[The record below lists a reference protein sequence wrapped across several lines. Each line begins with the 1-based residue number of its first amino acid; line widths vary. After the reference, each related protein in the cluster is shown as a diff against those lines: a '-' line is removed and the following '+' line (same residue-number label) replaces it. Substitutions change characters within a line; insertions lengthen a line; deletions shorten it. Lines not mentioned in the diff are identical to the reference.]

1 MKTFSVGC
9 RRAVLAVGVLASL
22 VAAAPAAAD
31 WAAPVEISEAG
42 TRNASSLDIDANP
55 AGDGVAAWKYG
66 TSGVAAVVS
75 PAGSGPQSPKTYA
88 GSYGSPTVG
97 VGGSSVGALAFESTL
112 SSPNYAIYAA
122 SWPGSS
128 SSFGAATAI
137 YGPGTESAT
146 GGPIL
151 AVNGLGT
158 AQLFHDIGNYSSCCT
173 HELMGRLLTDPGE
186 NTWSA
191 GSTFSS
197 VQSETHNRAVGTAV
211 DGSTVFLYKTNNG
224 SGFREIIPAV
234 IENNGA
240 VLRGAAI
247 HASSGNGGGAL
258 SNPSGIS
265 VARMPD
271 ASVVAAMGRIA
282 GTNGGIWVA
291 DFSKARAGDSGGGA
305 PSELRVS
312 GDEDGS
318 QPKVATDA
326 AGNSIVIWYD
336 PSDGLGDPNAI
347 RARFRPA
354 GSATWGAE
362 ETVATGNLGALD
374 LAVDALGNAFVVYE
388 DDEADAVKSRIRM
401 PGAAGAWQ
409 APETVST
416 GLSGVA
422 EPLVVAGGEYEA
434 FAAFTAD
441 NGGGAPA
448 RAVYWATGAPSE
460 EGGEPSEGGGSPSG
474 GGEGSGSSAS
484 STGSSGSS
492 GGAGGSTGGGGG
504 ALPPPVLGKSVD
516 VEPAKGAVKIRCKGQ
531 RRFTPLTAGARIPLG
546 CLVDTRHGV
555 VVLTSA
561 SGRGGG
567 TQTAKFWSGLFR
579 VGQTGG
585 RRPYT
590 TLALR
595 GPLGCGGNGRR
606 RTRRHRG
613 SRHRAQASRRRH
625 KKGHGGG
632 RGLWGS
638 GKGHF
643 RTKGRYGS
651 ASVRGTIWFVSDR
664 CDRSTLFAVRRGVV
678 RVHDDTLGRNLNL
691 RAGHRYVARPG
702 RGKRGRR

>member
-9 RRAVLAVGVLASL
+9 RRAVLSIGVLTSL
-22 VAAAPAAAD
+22 IAAAPAAAD

-55 AGDGVAAWKYG
+55 AGDGVAAWQYG
-66 TSGVAAVVS
+66 TAGVAAVVS
-75 PAGSGPQSPKTYA
+75 PAGSGPLAPQTYA

-97 VGGSSVGALAFESTL
+97 IGGNSVGALAFQL
-112 SSPNYAIYAA
+112 QPYGIFAA
-122 SWPGSS
+122 SKPGAESF
-128 SSFGAATAI
+128 FGAATQI
-137 YGPGTESAT
+137 EGPPNES
-146 GGPIL
+146 GMKSPIL
-151 AVNGLGT
+151 AVNDEGT
-158 AQLFHDIGNYSSCCT
+158 AQLFHGIEDQTFGFGSQFT
-173 HELMGRLLTDPGE
+173 GRLLTEPAT
-186 NTWSA
+186 NTWSS
-191 GSTFSS
+191 GEDFGTGEPFTQNS
-197 VQSETHNRAVGTAV
+197 AVATAA
-211 DGSTVFLYKTNNG
+211 DGSTVLLLKSDNG
-224 SGFREIIPAV
+224 ITFREIIPAV
-234 IENNGA
+234 IENGGSA
-240 VLRGAAI
+240 SKGAAI
-247 HASSGNGGGAL
+247 DASNGNEGGDLTNGSGLA
-258 SNPSGIS
+258 

-271 ASVVAAMGRIA
+271 ASVVAAFERKA
-282 GTNGGIWVA
+282 GTGGGIFVA
-291 DFSKARAGDSGGGA
+291 DFSKERASGASGSGLV
-305 PSELRVS
+305 ELRVS

-326 AGNSIVIWYD
+326 AGNSLVAWYD
-336 PSDGLGDPNAI
+336 PSNGSGDPNAI

-354 GSATWGAE
+354 GSATWGPE

-374 LAVDALGNAFVVYE
+374 LAVDALGNAFVVYQ
-388 DDEADAVKSRIRM
+388 DDEVDAIKSRVRE
-401 PGAAGAWQ
+401 PGASGAWQ
-409 APETVST
+409 APETVSA
-416 GLSGVA
+416 GLSGVE
-422 EPLVVAGGEYEA
+422 EPLVAAGGESEA
-434 FAAFTAD
+434 LAAFTAD

-448 RAVYWATGAPSE
+448 RAVYWASGAPSE
-460 EGGEPSEGGGSPSG
+460 EEGEPSEEGGGSPSG
-474 GGEGSGSSAS
+474 GGEGGGASAGSSVSSGASASPGASGSA
-484 STGSSGSS
+484 TP
-492 GGAGGSTGGGGG
+492 G

-516 VEPAKGAVKIRCKGQ
+516 VEPAKGVVKIRCKGQ
-531 RRFTPLTAGARIPLG
+531 RRFRPLAAGERIPLG

-567 TQTAKFWSGLFR
+567 TQTAKFWNGLFR

-585 RRPYT
+585 RLPYT

-595 GPLGCGGNGRR
+595 GPLGCGNGQR
-606 RTRRHRG
+606 RTRRHHGARRG

-651 ASVRGTIWFVSDR
+651 ASVRGTIWFVGDR
-664 CDRSTLFAVRRGVV
+664 CDSSTLFTVRRGVV

-702 RGKRGRR
+702 RGKRGR

>member
-1 MKTFSVGC
+1 M
-9 RRAVLAVGVLASL
+9 LAIGVLTSL
-22 VAAAPAAAD
+22 IAAAPAAAE

-55 AGDGVAAWKYG
+55 AGDGVAAWQYG
-66 TSGVAAVVS
+66 TSGVATVVS
-75 PAGSGPQSPKTYA
+75 PAGSGPLAPQTYA

-97 VGGSSVGALAFESTL
+97 VGGNSVGALAFQL
-112 SSPNYAIYAA
+112 QPYGIFAA
-122 SWPGSS
+122 SKPGTE
-128 SSFGAATAI
+128 SSFGAAAQI
-137 YGPGTESAT
+137 EGPPNET
-146 GGPIL
+146 GMKSPIL
-151 AVNGLGT
+151 SVNDEGT
-158 AQLFHDIGNYSSCCT
+158 AQLFHGIEDQTFGFGSQFT
-173 HELMGRLLTDPGE
+173 GRLLTEPAT
-186 NTWSA
+186 NTWSS
-191 GSTFSS
+191 GENFSTGEPF
-197 VQSETHNRAVGTAV
+197 THNSAVATAA
-211 DGSTVFLYKTNNG
+211 DGSTVLLLKSDNG
-224 SGFREIIPAV
+224 LNFREIIPAV
-234 IENNGA
+234 IENGGSASN
-240 VLRGAAI
+240 GAAI
-247 HASSGNGGGAL
+247 DASSGNGSGAL
-258 SNPSGIS
+258 TNPSGLS

-271 ASVVAAMGRIA
+271 ASVVAAFERKA
-282 GTNGGIWVA
+282 GTGGGIFVA
-291 DFSKARAGDSGGGA
+291 DFSKSRASGASGTGLVEI
-305 PSELRVS
+305 PVS

-336 PSDGLGDPNAI
+336 PSNGPGDPNAI

-362 ETVATGNLGALD
+362 ETVATGTLGALD
-374 LAVDALGNAFVVYE
+374 LAVDALGNAFVVYQ

-416 GLSGVA
+416 GLSGVE

-460 EGGEPSEGGGSPSG
+460 EGGGGSSG
-474 GGEGSGSSAS
+474 GGEGGGSSAGSSAS
-484 STGSSGSS
+484 STGSSGSG
-492 GGAGGSTGGGGG
+492 GGAGSGGSSGRGT
-504 ALPPPVLGKSVD
+504 LPPPVLGKSVD
-516 VEPAKGAVKIRCKGQ
+516 VEPAKGVVKIRCKGQ
-531 RRFTPLTAGARIPLG
+531 RRFRPLAAGARIPLG

-561 SGRGGG
+561 SGHGGG
-567 TQTAKFWSGLFR
+567 TQTAKFWNGLFR

-585 RRPYT
+585 RLPYT

-651 ASVRGTIWFVSDR
+651 ASVRGTIWFVGDR
-664 CDRSTLFAVRRGVV
+664 CDLSTLFAVRRGVV

-702 RGKRGRR
+702 RGKRGRH